1 MENELRQVN
10 LKNSKS
16 IQKLKNEKLATD
28 NAFNGISE
36 KYKKLADTHDTLKK
50 TLAEVRIS
58 KTKEVE
64 RMEKA
69 LVDLREQLDTANS
82 KKKSAESAKQCRE
95 RSFIST
101 KNLKIEL
108 D

>member
-10 LKNSKS
+10 FKHSKS

-82 KKKSAESAKQCRE
+82 KKKSAESAQKSRD
-95 RSFIST
+95 RSFITT